1 MSETTRIYVNG
12 SVHRL
17 SQALSDLTVVG
28 RQSASLNDV
37 YIVFT
42 DFGYDDIGADLATV
56 VNRGPIYYFEGIGS
70 FIQSDHPTLV
80 EYVYEWYEGA
90 TVEEVRD
97 NPDEYEWGD
106 QFYYHPNVIR
116 IFGSWAE

>member
-1 MSETTRIYVNG
+1 MSERIYVSG

-28 RQSASLNDV
+28 RQNASLNDV
-37 YIVFT
+37 YIVYNYDLT
-42 DFGYDDIGADLATV
+42 DDDIGADLATV
-56 VNRGPIYYFEGIGS
+56 VNRGPIYYFEGVGS
-70 FIQSDHPTLV
+70 FIHSDHPTLV
-80 EYVYEWYEGA
+80 EYVYEWYGGA

-97 NPDEYEWGD
+97 NSDIHLWGD